1 MGVWSAL
8 RIRTELQV
16 TENRHD
22 SFTGTMSTDSN
33 SASGAVPTSG
43 RTGMS
48 KALSLSS
55 KTSES
60 SLGPVLRTETRMRK
74 NQKWADLCKWSSCGN

>member
-8 RIRTELQV
+8 RIRTELPV
-16 TENRHD
+16 TKNRHD
-22 SFTGTMSTDSN
+22 SFTGMMSTDSN
-33 SASGAVPTSG
+33 GASGAVPISG

-48 KALSLSS
+48 EALSLSS

-60 SLGPVLRTETRMRK
+60 RGRSRCISKYNRNISTHQR
-74 NQKWADLCKWSSCGN
+74 